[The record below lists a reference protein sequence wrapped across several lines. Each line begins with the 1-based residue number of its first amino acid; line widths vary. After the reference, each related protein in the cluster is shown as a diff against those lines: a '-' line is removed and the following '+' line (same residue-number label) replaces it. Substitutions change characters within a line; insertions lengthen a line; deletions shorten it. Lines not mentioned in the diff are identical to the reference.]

1 MAYTTIDNPE
11 LYFQNK
17 AYTGDG
23 SSNQA
28 ITFDGSEN
36 MKPDWVWIK
45 TRGAAHQHTLIDS
58 TRGVNKALL
67 SNSSNSEDT
76 DDQYGWLSSFNTNG
90 FTTQDGS
97 AANHWNVNKS
107 GNTYISWNWVANGGT
122 TSSNSNGSITS
133 TVQANT
139 TAGFSIV
146 SYTGNGTDGASIGHG
161 LTNPN
166 LCIIKR
172 RDASGHSWFT
182 SGYPN
187 TALFANDGDHL
198 NLDSTGAL
206 SNSSTKEIDLST
218 DSGTTCTFVDA
229 GNDINLSGG
238 SFIGYFFKN
247 IKGYSLIGSYKG
259 NGNADG
265 TFVYTGFRPAWVM
278 SKRTDSSDGWRMKDA
293 ERSSFNPTQHRLL
306 ANASDAEVEA
316 SSQDTDF
323 LSNGF
328 KIRNSDSG
336 YNTSGAT
343 YFFIAFAESPFVN
356 SNGVPNN
363 AR

>member
-23 SSNQA
+23 NSNQA

-67 SNSSNSEDT
+67 SESNSTEDT

-97 AANHWNVNKS
+97 ASDHWNVNKS

-122 TSSNSNGSITS
+122 TSSDSNGSITS

-146 SYTGNGTDGASIGHG
+146 SYTGTGSNATVGHGLGSTPKILIVKNRDAAQNWLVYSSVLTGTSYLRLNLTNAKGTSSAVWNNTDPTSSVFTVGTDGAVNASSQ
-161 LTNPN
+161 N
-166 LCIIKR
+166 LIAYC
-172 RDASGHSWFT
+172 
-182 SGYPN
+182 
-187 TALFANDGDHL
+187 FAE
-198 NLDSTGAL
+198 
-206 SNSSTKEIDLST
+206 K
-218 DSGTTCTFVDA
+218 
-229 GNDINLSGG
+229 
-238 SFIGYFFKN
+238 
-247 IKGYSLIGSYKG
+247 KGYSKFGSYTG
-259 NGNADG
+259 NGSSDG
-265 TFVYTGFRPAWVM
+265 VYIHLGFSPSFIIA
-278 SKRTDSSDGWRMKDA
+278 KRTDSSANWYMMTRKISDSGGGNPLDRPLFANDSQAENDGD
-293 ERSSFNPTQHRLL
+293 N
-306 ANASDAEVEA
+306 NV
-316 SSQDTDF
+316 DF

-328 KIRNSDSG
+328 KLRDSG
-336 YNTSGAT
+336 SAQNGSGAS
-343 YFFIAFAESPFVN
+343 YIYMAFAESPFVN

>member
-11 LYFQNK
+11 LYFQSK

-23 SSNQA
+23 NSNQA

-67 SNSSNSEDT
+67 SNATAAEDT

-97 AANHWNVNKS
+97 ASDHWNVNKT

-122 TSSNSNGSITS
+122 TSSDSNGSITS

-146 SYTGNGTDGASIGHG
+146 SYSGTGSNATIGHG
-161 LTNPN
+161 LGSAPDVV
-166 LCIIKR
+166 IIKKR
-172 RDASGHSWFT
+172 STTSQWCFGTSVLGFTKFLELNLTGAAQTVSNRFNDTDPTSSVFSVGTEGDVNT
-182 SGYPN
+182 SGTYI
-187 TALFANDGDHL
+187 AYCFAE
-198 NLDSTGAL
+198 
-206 SNSSTKEIDLST
+206 K
-218 DSGTTCTFVDA
+218 
-229 GNDINLSGG
+229 
-238 SFIGYFFKN
+238 
-247 IKGYSLIGSYKG
+247 KGYSKFGSYTG

-265 TFVYTGFRPAWVM
+265 TFVYTGFKPAWVM
-278 SKRTDSSDGWRMKDA
+278 SKRTDATDGWRIMDA
-293 ERSSFNPTQHRLL
+293 ERSSFNVAQHRLL
-306 ANASDAEVEA
+306 ANASDAEV
-316 SSQDTDF
+316 SSSAQDKDF

-328 KIRNSDSG
+328 KIRNTDSG
-336 YNTSGAT
+336 YNTSGGT
-343 YFFIAFAESPFVN
+343 YFYMAFAESPFVN